1 MTSAVPQLEEH
12 LTTLGP
18 KRRQPTSRAKFL
30 DEKNGNYADE
40 TSKSQEVSTPS
51 NYPLP
56 WRLQQDQKANATIL

>member
-1 MTSAVPQLEEH
+1 MQILNSTDTSQLAEKMTSAVPQLEEH
-12 LTTLGP
+12 LGP

-40 TSKSQEVSTPS
+40 TSQSQEVSTPS

-56 WRLQQDQKANATIL
+56 